1 MRLQYLSGLICVL
14 VAMPLL
20 GQQDLDLKIG
30 SYNIRYDNEGDRE
43 NGDSWDDRLP
53 VIVSLLEWEDVDVFG
68 AQEVLVDQL
77 DDMEEKLKD
86 YDAYGVGRDD
96 GKEKGEFAPVFY
108 KTDKF
113 TLLDSGD
120 FWLSETPEKP
130 SKGWDAALPRIC
142 SWVKLEE
149 KDTGKKFWFFNL
161 HMDHVGIQAREKSS
175 ELVVEKI
182 KEMAGDET
190 AFLTGDFN
198 VDQNNEIY
206 TILEGSDIL
215 FDSYNEASKKMAW
228 NGTFNAFDDQI
239 WTDSRIDHIFV
250 TEDVSVAHY
259 AVLLETYR
267 KISDTDK
274 EVKKGDFP
282 EELSSKDTE
291 ARLPS
296 DHFPIFSKIQVPID

>member
-14 VAMPLL
+14 VTMPLL

-77 DDMEEKLKD
+77 DDMKEKLKD

-206 TILEGSDIL
+206 TTRGAL
-215 FDSYNEASKKMAW
+215 
-228 NGTFNAFDDQI
+228 
-239 WTDSRIDHIFV
+239 
-250 TEDVSVAHY
+250 
-259 AVLLETYR
+259 
-267 KISDTDK
+267 
-274 EVKKGDFP
+274 
-282 EELSSKDTE
+282 
-291 ARLPS
+291 
-296 DHFPIFSKIQVPID
+296 